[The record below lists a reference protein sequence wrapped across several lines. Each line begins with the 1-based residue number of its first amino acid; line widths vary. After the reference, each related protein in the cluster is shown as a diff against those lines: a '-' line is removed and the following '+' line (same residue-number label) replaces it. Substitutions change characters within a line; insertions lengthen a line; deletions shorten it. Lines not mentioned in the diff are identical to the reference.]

1 MSYVPWENA
10 DVDLFNLYFELAS
23 DAAQLRRLRLRAG
36 SGILMCWTF
45 CSAPIAKTATGL
57 HMKSPEGRSPG

>member
-1 MSYVPWENA
+1 MGNA

-23 DAAQLRRLRLRAG
+23 DAARWPSRG

-57 HMKSPEGRSPG
+57 HMKSPESRSPG

>member
-23 DAAQLRRLRLRAG
+23 DAARWRRLRIPGVPG
-36 SGILMCWTF
+36 S
-45 CSAPIAKTATGL
+45 
-57 HMKSPEGRSPG
+57 